1 MSVNPDAAGR
11 EYPPAP
17 PYQVGR
23 EAIVD
28 FAAAVKATHP
38 AHRDPQ
44 AARALG
50 YADAVAPPTFAV
62 VIAQRAEAAVVADP
76 EVGIDFTR
84 VVHAE
89 ERFTHARPIVAGDSI
104 TATVS
109 VASVKSLGGN
119 AMVTT
124 VTEMTDADGEPVAT
138 VTSTLLVRAEDE
150 QEDA

>member
-1 MSVNPDAAGR
+1 M
-11 EYPPAP
+11 
-17 PYQVGR
+17 
-23 EAIVD
+23 
-28 FAAAVKATHP
+28 
-38 AHRDPQ
+38 
-44 AARALG
+44 
-50 YADAVAPPTFAV
+50 
-62 VIAQRAEAAVVADP
+62 
-76 EVGIDFTR
+76 
-84 VVHAE
+84 VHAE

-104 TATVS
+104 TAAVS